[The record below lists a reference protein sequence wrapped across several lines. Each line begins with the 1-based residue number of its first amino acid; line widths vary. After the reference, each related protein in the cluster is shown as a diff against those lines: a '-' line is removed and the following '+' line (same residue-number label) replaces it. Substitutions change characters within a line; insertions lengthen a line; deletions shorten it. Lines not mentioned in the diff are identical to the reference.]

1 MSELTKLSA
10 SRIKTAQ
17 TCSWTYWCNYKLK
30 LPDAG
35 NDGASRGTIC
45 HNVFE
50 LLGDKHK
57 AEFNKLVNSDDHILN
72 SKTGKKEIIKIIQ
85 TLVKQRKESI
95 ELFTKGGRNEL
106 ADIERNE
113 INLLTNYLPQMI
125 SEEKIKNIVEN
136 VINEVS
142 ATSLSD
148 MGKIMPVVMSR
159 GRGLI
164 DGKTAQKLVQELL
177 G

>member
-1 MSELTKLSA
+1 MSLFKK
-10 SRIKTAQ
+10 IQDDMYTAMKSGEKD
-17 TCSWTYWCNYKLK
+17 TTNTLRTTLAKLK
-30 LPDAG
+30 DKQI
-35 NDGASRGTIC
+35 DKRD
-45 HNVFE
+45 E
-50 LLGDKHK
+50 LS
-57 AEFNKLVNSDDHILN
+57 EE
-72 SKTGKKEIIKIIQ
+72 EIVKIIQ

-95 ELFTKGGRNEL
+95 VLFTKGGRDEL
-106 ADIERNE
+106 ADIEKNE

-125 SEEKIKNIVEN
+125 SDEDIKNNVEN

-142 ATSLSD
+142 ATSLLD
-148 MGKIMPVVMSR
+148 MGKIMPEVMKR

>member
-1 MSELTKLSA
+1 MGLFKKIQDDMYTAMKAGEKNTSNTLRTTLS
-10 SRIKTAQ
+10 
-17 TCSWTYWCNYKLK
+17 KLK
-30 LPDAG
+30 DKKI
-35 NDGASRGTIC
+35 DKRD
-45 HNVFE
+45 E
-50 LLGDKHK
+50 LS
-57 AEFNKLVNSDDHILN
+57 EEEV
-72 SKTGKKEIIKIIQ
+72 IKIIQ

-125 SEEKIKNIVEN
+125 SEEKIKNIVED

-148 MGKIMPVVMSR
+148 MGKIMPEVMKR

-164 DGKTAQKLVQELL
+164 DGKAAQKLVQELL